1 MPTRCL
7 LNEIRAGAGEDQ
19 RAGASNGLAAVVG
32 QDAVTAA
39 TKRDDMAPHHGQAA
53 ADLEA
58 CLVAPACSDRASR
71 RPRMAVAPTATCT
84 AEVLALRFCSVPPSM
99 VPPEIWISPFGPVAD
114 RSRAGTAVVEHTAQY
129 CAACCSAVD
138 GANVGGGERA
148 AKIEGA
154 ARQIDDAAAVVP
166 VAD

>member
-1 MPTRCL
+1 MKSVLEPV
-7 LNEIRAGAGEDQ
+7 EDQ

-53 ADLEA
+53 ADLERA
-58 CLVAPACSDRASR
+58 LWHQHVLIERHAVQECRSADRHLYGRGAGI
-71 RPRMAVAPTATCT
+71 
-84 AEVLALRFCSVPPSM
+84 EVLQCAAFDGAAGDLDQSVWSGGRQI
-99 VPPEIWISPFGPVAD
+99 E
-114 RSRAGTAVVEHTAQY
+114 AGTAVVEHTAQY